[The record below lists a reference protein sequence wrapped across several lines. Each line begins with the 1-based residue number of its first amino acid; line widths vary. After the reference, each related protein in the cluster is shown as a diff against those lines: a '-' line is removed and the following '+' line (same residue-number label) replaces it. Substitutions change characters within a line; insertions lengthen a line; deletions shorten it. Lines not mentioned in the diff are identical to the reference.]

1 MVLVVLLYVIL
12 AGYPP
17 FFGEFLDTRFS
28 SKSHIAGM
36 TMRNGIGY
44 ARKPLNSMLTV
55 DSLQCISLEKPSHI
69 PCSTEITI
77 SQFDSKCLYAF
88 RQIKYYRAPKK
99 LKTRL

>member
-1 MVLVVLLYVIL
+1 
-12 AGYPP
+12 
-17 FFGEFLDTRFS
+17 
-28 SKSHIAGM
+28 M
-36 TMRNGIGY
+36 TMRKGIGY
-44 ARKPLNSMLTV
+44 ARKPLNM

-99 LKTRL
+99 TKSEALQVVT